1 MLVRSSN
8 ISKQSLKV
16 AVENDEKKPPPTPPC
31 FNESVD
37 EHVESK
43 WRKYTET

>member
-1 MLVRSSN
+1 MDARE
-8 ISKQSLKV
+8 KFEYLKTEPESDGRKWRKE
-16 AVENDEKKPPPTPPC
+16 APPHF